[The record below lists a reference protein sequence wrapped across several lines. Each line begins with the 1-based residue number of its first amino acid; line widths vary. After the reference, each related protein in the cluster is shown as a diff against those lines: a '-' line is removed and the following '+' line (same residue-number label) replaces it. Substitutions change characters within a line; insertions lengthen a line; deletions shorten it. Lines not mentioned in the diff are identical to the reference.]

1 MDDLKQWVEP
11 ILAENGCRLY
21 ALEWLTNENPP
32 LLRIS
37 IEKLDG
43 PVDLD
48 TCAICSDAIGTMLDA
63 KDWYASEYNLEVCS
77 PGAEHELTTDEQ
89 IQAAIGSY
97 VYVKLKDPK
106 QGMDHVFG
114 DLISANTE
122 LIVISYNVK
131 GRKKKFEIDRSN
143 LALIMTAVKV

>member
-1 MDDLKQWVEP
+1 MEDLKQWIEP
-11 ILAENGCRLY
+11 ILAENDCRLY
-21 ALEWLTNENPP
+21 SLEWLTHEKPP

-37 IEKLDG
+37 IEKLNG

-48 TCAICSDAIGTMLDA
+48 TCAICSEAIGTMLDT
-63 KDWYASEYNLEVCS
+63 KDWYAHEYNLEVCS

-97 VYVKLKDPK
+97 VYAKLKDPK
-106 QGMDHVFG
+106 QGLDHVFG
-114 DLISANTE
+114 DLIQADENMVT
-122 LIVISYNVK
+122 ISHNVK
-131 GRKKKFEIDRSN
+131 GRKKKVEIEKSN